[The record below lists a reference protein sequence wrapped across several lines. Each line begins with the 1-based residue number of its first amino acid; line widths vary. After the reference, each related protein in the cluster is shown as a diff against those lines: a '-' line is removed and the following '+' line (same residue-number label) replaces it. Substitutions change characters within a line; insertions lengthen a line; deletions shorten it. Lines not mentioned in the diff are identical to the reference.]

1 MSTLPQYY
9 TILNIQ
15 STATAED
22 IRAAYRRESLKTHP
36 DRLSPKAPADERR
49 RATERFQAV
58 ADAYYVLSDPHRRA
72 EYDRLFRSRPASEFT
87 GPTADED
94 EQERAS
100 SNFFDEFARFFT
112 EATGGAAGGAGAAT
126 GADSGV
132 GSGASTPAGEKPTP
146 AADGPDAPGASGRAR
161 RPDANR
167 VFGDVFEEL
176 LEPEVAHVHKT
187 WSWVGGAA
195 GAALGYIV
203 ANIPGAVAGGFAGN
217 RIGAIRDAKGKSVA
231 EVFARLPSSQ
241 KAQILKALAFKV
253 LGSMQ

>member
-1 MSTLPQYY
+1 MSTLPQ
-9 TILNIQ
+9 
-15 STATAED
+15 D

-72 EYDRLFRSRPASEFT
+72 EYDRLFRSRPASAFT
-87 GPTADED
+87 SPTADED
-94 EQERAS
+94 EQDAAS
-100 SNFFDEFARFFT
+100 SNFFAEFAKFFT
-112 EATGGAAGGAGAAT
+112 EATGANGT

-132 GSGASTPAGEKPTP
+132 GSGASTPGGEKPTP
-146 AADGPDAPGASGRAR
+146 ADGAPAPGG
-161 RPDANR
+161 

-203 ANIPGAVAGGFAGN
+203 GNIPGAVAGGFAGN

-253 LGSMQ
+253 LGSMS